1 MKSGFVHIFWLMAL
15 VWLVCSCGPTRR
27 LAEDQYLL
35 AANNVEIKGDPAV
48 SRQDLKEIIKQQ
60 PNPKF
65 LGLFKISLWAH
76 NLPNPEKVA
85 VNAARK
91 RARIAEK
98 NEKRLAEGKRPK
110 RYKRTFGE
118 WLQYGVGTPP
128 VVLDSSLAL
137 RSADQISLYLLK
149 EGYFLNEVTHEIKF
163 PKKKQA
169 VVHYYVDAGPA
180 YTIRNIT
187 RVIPDPHLKYF
198 ADEELAKTD
207 VKEGNRFSVSDM
219 DAEREMLT
227 ERFKNEGYYDLSK
240 DEIYFQVDSTIGN
253 HQVDLVMGI
262 YPRLE
267 PDPLNPDSMIA
278 KNHLRYK
285 INRVIINRSY
295 DPFANIGDN
304 VQLLDT
310 VEYNNYIITGDRQLR
325 IKPNI
330 IAQNVR
336 FEKGQYFD
344 RSLLQATHRSLNSL
358 DIFSAVNIKFER
370 LQSDSTSH
378 GLLNSQILLTPAKK
392 QQFIFETRGTHNSG
406 FFGTAGSITY
416 RNRNFFRGAE
426 VFRFK
431 VSGAF
436 EAQQL
441 LTGSSTSG
449 ETTSNL
455 QDQGAVFNT
464 VEVVPEISLTI
475 PKFLFPID
483 LNKIAKSAR
492 PYTIL
497 TLSYGFQRRPDFQRN
512 MLKTIL
518 SYRWRESEYKTWMI
532 NPLEVSLIKINKSD
546 QFQQRLD
553 DLNDLYLNAS
563 YSDHLIS
570 ALKISYIFN
579 NQVLARRKNTFYY
592 RGNGETAG
600 NVLNGIMGL
609 TGAERDSLGSYRVA
623 NIRYAHYI
631 RTDHDV
637 RYYRRIDQNTS
648 LVFRFFGGIGVP
660 LRNLEVLPF
669 ERSFYSGGANG
680 IRAWQIQTLGPG
692 SYQSIRT
699 TYDRIGE
706 AQLEFNVEYR
716 QKLIS
721 VVEGAIFADAGNIW
735 QLEPDP
741 LRPGGDFAI
750 DRFLKELA
758 LGAGVGVRLNFDFFI
773 IRFDL
778 AMQIHDPSMIEGERW
793 VFQPKENYN
802 HRVDLYNQENP
813 HQRAGYYSPRLN
825 LNLGIG
831 YPF

>member
-1 MKSGFVHIFWLMAL
+1 MKSAFAHIFLLMAL
-15 VWLVCSCGPTRR
+15 VSLLMSCGPTRR
-27 LAEDQYLL
+27 LADDEYLL
-35 AANNVEIKGDPAV
+35 ASNNVDIKDAPAV
-48 SRQDLKEIIKQQ
+48 NRQELKEIIKQQ
-60 PNPKF
+60 PNPQF
-65 LGLFKISLWAH
+65 IGLFKISLWAH
-76 NLPNPEKVA
+76 NLPNPEKA
-85 VNAARK
+85 AQNAARK
-91 RARIAEK
+91 RAKVNEK
-98 NEKRLAEGKRPK
+98 NERRIAEGKRPK

-118 WLQYGVGTPP
+118 WLQYGVGTAP
-128 VVLDSSLAL
+128 VVLDSSLSM
-137 RSADQISLYLLK
+137 RSADQISLFLLK
-149 EGYFLNEVTHEIKF
+149 EGYFMNEVSHEITF

-169 VVHYYVDAGPA
+169 VVHYRIVGGPA
-180 YTIRNIT
+180 YTIRNIS
-187 RVIPDPHLKYF
+187 RNIPDPNLKILSE
-198 ADEELAKTD
+198 EELTRAN
-207 VKEGNRFSVSDM
+207 VKAGDRFSVANM
-219 DAEREMLT
+219 NKERELLID
-227 ERFKNEGYYDLSK
+227 RFKNEGYYDLTK
-240 DEIYFQVDSTIGN
+240 DDIYFQVDSTIGN
-253 HQVDLVMGI
+253 RQVDLVMGV
-262 YPRLE
+262 YPRYE
-267 PDPLNPDSMIA
+267 PAPLNPDSLVA
-278 KNHLRYK
+278 KNHIRYR
-285 INRVIINRSY
+285 INEVFINRSY
-295 DPFANIGDN
+295 DPFAGFVDN
-304 VQLLDT
+304 ELQSDT
-310 VEYNNYIITGDRQLR
+310 IVYNDYIIAGDDHLR

-330 IAQNVR
+330 IAQNIR

-344 RSLLQATHRSLNSL
+344 RSLLEATHRSLNSL

-370 LQSDSTSH
+370 IRTDTSEI

-416 RNRNFFRGAE
+416 RNRNIFRGTE

-455 QDQGAVFNT
+455 PDQNSVFNT

-475 PKFLFPID
+475 PKFLFPIS
-483 LNKIAKSAR
+483 LNRIAKSAR
-492 PYTIL
+492 PYTVL
-497 TLSYGFQRRPDFQRN
+497 SLSYGFQRRPDFQRN
-512 MLKTIL
+512 TLKTIL
-518 SYRWRESEYKTWMI
+518 SYRWRESAFKTWMI
-532 NPLEVSLIKINKSD
+532 NPLEVSLIQINKSD

-570 ALKISYIFN
+570 AFKISYIFN
-579 NQVLARRKNTFYY
+579 NQVLARRTNTFYY
-592 RGNGETAG
+592 RANGETSG
-600 NVLNGIMGL
+600 NVLNGYMAL
-609 TGAERDSLGSYRVA
+609 TGAQRDSLGSYRVA
-623 NIRYAHYI
+623 NIRYAHYV

-637 RYYRRIDQNTS
+637 RYYRRVDQNTS
-648 LVFRFFGGIGVP
+648 LAFRFFAGIGVP

-669 ERSFYSGGANG
+669 ERSFFSGGANG

-699 TYDRIGE
+699 TFDRIGE

-716 QKLIS
+716 QKLIN

-735 QLEPDP
+735 QLKPDP

-750 DRFLKELA
+750 DRFLKEVA
-758 LGAGVGVRLNFDFFI
+758 LGAGIGLRLNFDFFI

-778 AMQIHDPSMIEGERW
+778 AMQVHDPAMIEGERW
-793 VFQPKENYN
+793 VFQPKSNFN
-802 HRVDLYNQENP
+802 QRVDEYNQNNP